1 MSRDDQDPHIEYR
14 LGVDVGGTFT
24 DLVLLDDSTGILS
37 FEKALTTPTDPS
49 IGVLSGVEKLLTA
62 TGTDA
67 KEILH
72 VIHATTL
79 IGNAIIEHKGAKTA
93 LITTNGFKD
102 ILTLGREFRYDI
114 YESHLTFPKPMVP
127 RRWRFE
133 LMERMS
139 AGGAPILALEDSE
152 IVRATDWLVEGEF
165 DAVAVCLL
173 HSYVNPSH
181 ERKLAE
187 AIRDRAPGVE
197 VSTSS
202 DVLSQVG
209 EFERSVAVTINAF
222 AQPLTEAY
230 IGRLELSLR
239 ELGFKGELYLLSSNG
254 GLMTGKTAQRF
265 PVRLLESGPVA
276 GALGSALY
284 GKAIGYEQILS
295 FDMGGTTAKACVI
308 ADGTPALTN
317 EFEVARERRLTK
329 GSGLPIKLPA
339 VDMLEIGAGG
349 GSIARLNEVRLIE
362 VGPDSAGANPGP
374 ASYGLEG
381 AHPTVTDANLLLGYL
396 NSEYFLGGEMSLD
409 LAAAERVLAKLG
421 EEAELSAIRAAWG
434 VHEIISQSMA
444 NALKTH
450 AIEKGVDYRKFALFA
465 FGGAGPTHAYRI
477 ATLLGINTII
487 VPWGAGVFSAV
498 GMLSAP
504 LQFDLTRTV
513 PTELMA
519 IEWDVVRKAYNE
531 METELMAL
539 FSEAG
544 MQQDDLTLSRSADMR
559 YVGQGNLIEV
569 PLPDPAVR
577 EWNQAGFRKSFEA
590 AYGEQYGW
598 SLAQAPAQVMNWRL
612 QAHGPSPDVSLA
624 TRAAD
629 GGGNPEKES
638 RRVYLDDQKGFQ
650 PCPVFDRY
658 LLAAGQAISGPAV
671 IEERECTIFVGS
683 DATAKVDESGMLII
697 TLEGTQ

>member
-1 MSRDDQDPHIEYR
+1 MSRDNSDLHVEYR

-24 DLVLLDDSTGILS
+24 DLVLLDDSTGSLS
-37 FEKALTTPTDPS
+37 FEKALTTPADPS
-49 IGVLSGVEKLLTA
+49 IGVLAGVKKLLET

-67 KEILH
+67 NKILH
-72 VIHATTL
+72 IIHATTL

-114 YESHLTFPKPMVP
+114 YESHLTFPQPMVP

-139 AGGAPILALEDSE
+139 ASGAPILPLADSDIE
-152 IVRATDWLVEGEF
+152 RAIRWLVEGEF
-165 DAVAVCLL
+165 SAVAICLL

-181 ERKLAE
+181 ERKLAQ
-187 AIRDRAPGVE
+187 AIREKVPRVV

-230 IGRLELSLR
+230 IGRLGLSLR
-239 ELGFKGELYLLSSNG
+239 ELGFDGELYLLSSNG

-284 GKAIGYEQILS
+284 GNAIGYDQLLS

-308 ADGTPALTN
+308 TDGTPALTN

-349 GSIARLNEVRLIE
+349 GSIARLNDVGLIE

-374 ASYGLEG
+374 VSYGLDG
-381 AHPTVTDANLLLGYL
+381 TDPTVTDANLLLGYL

-409 LAAAERVLAKLG
+409 LNAAEEALAKLG
-421 EEAELSAIRAAWG
+421 EQAELPAIRAAWG

-444 NALKTH
+444 NALKTQ

-504 LQFDLTRTV
+504 LQFDLIRTV
-513 PTELMA
+513 PTELDA
-519 IEWDVVRKAYNE
+519 IEWDVVHKAYDE
-531 METELMAL
+531 MERELIAL

-544 MQQDDLTLSRSADMR
+544 MQQNELKLSRSADMR

-569 PLPDPAVR
+569 ALPDPALQK
-577 EWNQAGFRKSFEA
+577 WNKGGFRDSFDA

-612 QAHGPSPDVSLA
+612 QAHGPAPEVSLA
-624 TRAAD
+624 TRASN
-629 GGGNPEKES
+629 GSGNPEKGL
-638 RRVYLDDQKGFQ
+638 RKVYLNDEMGFQ
-650 PCPVFDRY
+650 SCAVFNRY
-658 LLAAGQAISGPAV
+658 RLAAGLAIPGPAI
-671 IEERECTIFVGS
+671 IEERECTIFVGP
-683 DATAKVDESGMLII
+683 DATANVHESGMLII
-697 TLEGTQ
+697 TLEGAQ